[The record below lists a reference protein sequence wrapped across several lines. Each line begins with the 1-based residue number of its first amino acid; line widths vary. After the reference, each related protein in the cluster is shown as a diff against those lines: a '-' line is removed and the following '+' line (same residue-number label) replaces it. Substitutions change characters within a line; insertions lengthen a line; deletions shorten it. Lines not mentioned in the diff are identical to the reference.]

1 MLYSNFYFVVQRY
14 TTEIMV
20 QYVRGIA
27 IAAGMLFVMEL
38 MALMI
43 DAQKD
48 LPVDMGGSFPYLGPC
63 DRMKAF
69 TVSAGWECFIAVPE
83 VTARYGAVLTGT

>member
-1 MLYSNFYFVVQRY
+1 MWFRGGYM
-14 TTEIMV
+14 TEIVV

-38 MALMI
+38 MALMM

-48 LPVDMGGSFPYLGPC
+48 LPVDMGGSFPYLGSY
-63 DRMKAF
+63 DQKA
-69 TVSAGWECFIAVPE
+69 S
-83 VTARYGAVLTGT
+83 AVLPCGYYLLLYLK